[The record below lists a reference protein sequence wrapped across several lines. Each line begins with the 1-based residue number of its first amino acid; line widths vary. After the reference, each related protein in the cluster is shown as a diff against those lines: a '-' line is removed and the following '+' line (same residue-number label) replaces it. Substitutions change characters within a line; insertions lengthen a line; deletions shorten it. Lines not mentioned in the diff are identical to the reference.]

1 VANKTRST
9 KSTERERRAR
19 VEAMRRE
26 QQAKERR
33 KSAMIIVVAV
43 VVGLLIVG
51 LAAFPAIRNN
61 LNDPAKKSL
70 ADFGVST
77 AAASCSAPQT
87 TKKTNTPALRKH
99 VATGSVQTFK
109 TVPPSYGAHWANPVL
124 NSRPFY
130 SVSDRP
136 EMETLVHNLEHGY
149 TIIWYDKTIK
159 GNQLQDLKDISDSA
173 RGKDQTANG
182 KFIVSAWDNSYGTFP
197 KGKHLGISHWGAA
210 NSTVQLC
217 GKVSGSVVQSFIAAY
232 PASDSPEPGAA

>member
-1 VANKTRST
+1 VANKTKST
-9 KSTERERRAR
+9 KNTERERRAR

-43 VVGLLIVG
+43 VVGLAIVG
-51 LAAFPAIRNN
+51 LAAYPAIHKSITN
-61 LNDPAKKSL
+61 PAKKSL
-70 ADFGVST
+70 AAFGVST

-87 TKKTNTPALRKH
+87 TPKTNTDALRKH
-99 VATGSVQTFK
+99 VATGTVENYK
-109 TVPPSYGAHWANPVL
+109 TVPPSYGPHWANPVL

-149 TIIWYDKTIK
+149 TIVWYDKTVT
-159 GNQLQDLKDISDSA
+159 GSQLQGLKDLSDSA
-173 RGKDQTANG
+173 RGKSETANG
-182 KFIVSAWDNSYGTFP
+182 KFIVSAWDNAYGKFP
-197 KGKHLGISHWGAA
+197 KGKHLGISHWGASS
-210 NSTVQLC
+210 STVQLC
-217 GKVSGSVVQSFIAAY
+217 GKVSGSQVQSFISAH